1 MVSTYTNCRI
11 VYISSQT
18 IELTRLYFLF
28 SGAVDFTFTLDVA
41 TRAVLPLPLVR
52 VFG

>member
-1 MVSTYTNCRI
+1 MLWTCTNSRI
-11 VYISSQT
+11 VYITSYTQS
-18 IELTRLYFLF
+18 LTRSSFLF
-28 SGAVDFTFTLDVA
+28 PGAVDFTFTLDVA